1 MKIGRIIVG
10 PILSIIFLVF
20 FAYLIAGV
28 QWVFDNSLQKQNG
41 ALSLGSISGFFQGTS
56 NQDPNKNVIKIISVE
71 NPELELGAG
80 AAISVESD
88 LFGTNNVIFEKNANT
103 QLPIASLT
111 KLMTAVIVLDNYNMS
126 DTVVVGKTA
135 GAQDPRKQ
143 DLKIGDVLSVEN
155 FLDIML
161 VGSSNIS
168 AYALSEIIGEQKFVE
183 LMNQRAIDMGL
194 KDTFFADPTG
204 LSSKNVSTA
213 SDLAKF
219 AEYIIKN
226 YPKISSISKVEEMYI
241 PKFGNIINTNQLLG
255 EFPEIVCSKTGFTS
269 AASGCLLMV
278 VNNPKNN
285 NYLINVILGSSE
297 RFYEMKKLISWSD
310 IVCNQ

>member
-1 MKIGRIIVG
+1 MKLGRIIVG